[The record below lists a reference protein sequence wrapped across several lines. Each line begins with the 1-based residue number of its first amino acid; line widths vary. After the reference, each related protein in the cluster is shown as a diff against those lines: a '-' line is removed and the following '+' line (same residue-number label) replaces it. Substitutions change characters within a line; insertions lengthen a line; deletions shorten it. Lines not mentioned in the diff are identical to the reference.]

1 VICEGTKKQVI
12 MKLTLPLVDLII
24 GGELKDQDAPPTF
37 KRQSDLILYMLYMKT
52 LSFNS
57 LFSKLISFK
66 LIDNQ

>member
-1 VICEGTKKQVI
+1 

-37 KRQSDLILYMLYMKT
+37 KRQLDLILYMLYMKT

-57 LFSKLISFK
+57 SINLI
-66 LIDNQ
+66 